1 MASLITTLL
10 TEAVNITIALTVDK
24 TELTAGVPVK
34 VGEVGSVSGSPVF
47 AYLSTNPSLT

>member
-24 TELTAGVPVK
+24 TELAAGVPVR
-34 VGEVGSVSGSPVF
+34 VGEVGSVAGVPVF
-47 AYLSTNPSLT
+47 AYLSTSPALV